1 MPVPPEVVYVDPNAT
16 APRPLFLLLHG
27 AGGKG
32 ERIFARMRDD
42 LTTVPG
48 LVVVAPDS
56 RGRTWD
62 IAESEAGPDVQFI
75 DNVLRGVFA
84 HYAIDG
90 HRIAVAGF
98 SDGASYA
105 LALGLT
111 NGDLFTHVMAFSP
124 GFLAVQHASPTQP
137 RVFIAHGRSDDIIPF
152 EHGGQQIAA
161 QLRDSRYDVTFRPF
175 DDGHTVRHEVVAEAM
190 KWWSLPR

>member
-1 MPVPPEVVYVDPNAT
+1 MPVPPEVVYVHPNAT
-16 APRPLFLLLHG
+16 APHPLLLLLHG

-32 ERIFARMRDD
+32 ERIFARMQDD
-42 LTTVPG
+42 LKTVPG

-62 IAESEAGPDVQFI
+62 IADSEAGPDVQFI
-75 DNVLRGVFA
+75 DGVLRNVFG

-124 GFLAVQHASPTQP
+124 GFLAVQHASPAKP
-137 RVFIAHGRSDDIIPF
+137 RVFIAHGRDDDIIPF
-152 EHGGQQIAA
+152 AHGGQHIAA
-161 QLRDSRYDVTFRPF
+161 QLRDSNYDVTFRAF
-175 DDGHTVRHEVVAEAM
+175 DDGHTVRREIVAEAM